1 MFLSLVAYPLYL
13 CMVKTIY
20 LISHIP
26 VAMFRNYFK
35 IALRQLFKQ
44 KFFSFIN
51 IAGLAL
57 SVACCLLIAL
67 FVHNELSYDTYHEH
81 ADDIYRLALDI
92 NLNQSVAKGTALP
105 APAAHTIKEEFPEV
119 INACRINR
127 FFFNAGTN
135 LVRTAKEKESTFQEK
150 FVYVDHSFTEMF
162 DFTPLYGDS
171 ESWLLEPYTIVI
183 TKRVAEQF
191 FPQVDPVGE
200 QLVLNDD
207 TENQSYRVTGVI
219 DDMPSH
225 SHLDFDYLM
234 SMTTLNASQAND
246 WVSNNYYSYVQLAPG
261 TDPEQLNAKLIP
273 FGLQYFGPQ
282 FREQLKVDLEQVT
295 KTGSKYDLFLQPLAD
310 IHLHS
315 DHFTPNF
322 GSGGDIRYI
331 QLFTVIGLFLLLIA
345 IVNYVNL
352 STARSANRARE
363 VGMRKVLGSFQVHL
377 IGQFLMESIMVS
389 FLAFG
394 FGLLLAE
401 LLLPAFN
408 ALAHKNLI
416 IPYHASWFVL
426 ILASSTLGMGVLAGI
441 YPAFYLSGFKP
452 IKVLK
457 GQLSLGKNS
466 AWLRKGLVVVQFTI
480 STALI
485 IGTLVVFNQMKYIQ
499 QKKIGFEKD
508 QVLLIHD
515 TYTLDTRIGNFK
527 EAVKDLAE
535 VQNASISP
543 FLPGAGGFRN
553 QIMYNAEEN
562 TDPADQIPLQ
572 AWPVDTDYIP
582 TLGIQLKEGRNFSP
596 DRPAD
601 SLATIISETAVK
613 QLGLADPVGKRIQN
627 PFSDDLF
634 TIIGVV
640 EDFHFE
646 SLKSEIYG
654 LALFLGNRTA
664 TISLRANTDN
674 WDHTIA
680 QVEQT
685 WKRFAPNQAFRYSFL
700 DERFHRMYQ
709 QESSAAALFNAFTL
723 IAIFIACLGLFAL
736 ASFTA
741 EQRRK
746 EIGIRKV
753 LGATI
758 GHVVGLLSKDFLRLV
773 ILAILIAIPVAW
785 HFSSRWLQNFA
796 YHIDLDILVF
806 LCAGVAAI
814 LIALGTI
821 SFQSIRAAAA
831 DPIQA
836 LRSE

>member
-1 MFLSLVAYPLYL
+1 
-13 CMVKTIY
+13 
-20 LISHIP
+20 
-26 VAMFRNYFK
+26 MFRNYFK

-44 KFFSFIN
+44 KFFSLIN

-57 SVACCLLIAL
+57 SVACCLLITL
-67 FVHNELSYDTYHEH
+67 FVKNELSYDTYHKH
-81 ADDIYRLALDI
+81 AEDIYRLALDI
-92 NLNQSVAKGTALP
+92 NLNQSIAKGTALP
-105 APAAHTIKEEFPEV
+105 ASAAPTIAAEFPEV
-119 INACRINR
+119 VNACRINR

-135 LVRTAKEKESTFQEK
+135 LVRTSNENESTFQEK
-150 FVYVDHSFTEMF
+150 FVYVDPAFTEMF
-162 DFTPLYGDS
+162 DFTALHGDP
-171 ESWLLEPYTIVI
+171 ESWLREPYSIVI
-183 TKRVAEQF
+183 TKAVADQF
-191 FPQVDPVGE
+191 FADLDPIGE
-200 QLVLNDD
+200 QLILNDD
-207 TENQSYRVTGVI
+207 TENQAYRVTGVI
-219 DDMPSH
+219 DDMPTN
-225 SHLDFDYLM
+225 SHLDYKYLM
-234 SMTTLNASQAND
+234 SMSTLDASQSNN
-246 WVSNNYYSYVQLAPG
+246 WVSNNYFSYVQLAPG
-261 TDPEQLNAKLIP
+261 TDPKQLNAKLLP
-273 FGLQYFGPQ
+273 FGLKYFGPQ

-295 KTGSKYDLFLQPLAD
+295 KTGSKYNLFLQPLAEV
-310 IHLHS
+310 HLYS
-315 DHFTPNF
+315 DNYAPNF
-322 GSGGDIRYI
+322 GSGGDIRYV
-331 QLFTVIGLFLLLIA
+331 QLFTVIGLFLVLIA

-377 IGQFLMESIMVS
+377 IAQFLVESILLS
-389 FLAFG
+389 LLAFG

-408 ALAHKNLI
+408 ALAHKSLA
-416 IPYHASWFVL
+416 IPYDANWFVPS
-426 ILASSTLGMGVLAGI
+426 LALAAMGIGSLAGI

-457 GQLSLGKNS
+457 GQLHLGRNS
-466 AWLRKGLVVVQFTI
+466 VWLRKGLVVMQFAI

-485 IGTLVVFNQMKYIQ
+485 IGTLVVFNQMQYIQ

-515 TYTLDTRIGNFK
+515 TYTLDQRIGTFK
-527 EAVKDLAE
+527 EAVLDIAE

-543 FLPGAGGFRN
+543 FLPGVGGFRN
-553 QIMYNAEEN
+553 QIMYNAEEK

-582 TLGIQLKEGRNFSP
+582 TLGMKLKEGRNFSA

-613 QLGLADPVGKRIQN
+613 QLGIVDPIGKRIQN

-654 LALFLGNRTA
+654 LALFLGNRNA
-664 TISLRANTDN
+664 TISVRANTDN
-674 WDHTIA
+674 WDRTIA
-680 QVEQT
+680 QMERT
-685 WKRFAPNQAFRYSFL
+685 WKTFAPNQAFRYSFL
-700 DERFHRMYQ
+700 DERFDRMYQ
-709 QESSAAALFNAFTL
+709 QESSAAALFNSFTL

-741 EQRRK
+741 EQRTK

-753 LGATI
+753 LGATV
-758 GHVVGLLSKDFLRLV
+758 GNVVGLLSKDFLRLV
-773 ILAILIAIPVAW
+773 IIAIAIAIPVAW
-785 HFSSRWLQNFA
+785 HFSSQWLQNFA
-796 YHIDLDILVF
+796 YHIDLNIAVF
-806 LCAGVAAI
+806 ICAGAAAI
-814 LIALGTI
+814 LIALATI
-821 SFQSIRAAAA
+821 SFQSVRAAIA
-831 DPIQA
+831 DPIKA